1 MSALP
6 PTADI
11 RDGHSSARLPKT
23 KMAFPGLKN
32 EADRENLIA
41 YLKQATG

>member
-1 MSALP
+1 MAAHDVRFAPNS
-6 PTADI
+6 
-11 RDGHSSARLPKT
+11 GHSSARLPKT

-41 YLKQATG
+41 YLKQATR